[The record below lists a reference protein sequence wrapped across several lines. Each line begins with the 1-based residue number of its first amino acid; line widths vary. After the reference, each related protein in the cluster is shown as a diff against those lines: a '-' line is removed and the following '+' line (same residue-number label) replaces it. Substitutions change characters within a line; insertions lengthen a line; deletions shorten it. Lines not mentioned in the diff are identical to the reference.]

1 MAIVY
6 RPQRGGLKE
15 AMAEVAAFDSE
26 QELLAYVKA
35 SWADK
40 FPEAKF
46 VVKIRK
52 LSEENIGWLHTRYVC
67 MTDNGIDAPFRHP
80 KVVGMCD
87 SDTFK
92 DMTKEEALSKA
103 KELFE
108 QQDM

>member
-15 AMAEVAAFDSE
+15 AMAEAAAFE
-26 QELLAYVKA
+26 NERELLAYVKRA
-35 SWADK
+35 WEDEY
-40 FPEAKF
+40 PEAKF
-46 VVKIRK
+46 VVKVRTIC
-52 LSEENIGWLHTRYVC
+52 EEHIGWSHTRYVY

-108 QQDM
+108 QQDR